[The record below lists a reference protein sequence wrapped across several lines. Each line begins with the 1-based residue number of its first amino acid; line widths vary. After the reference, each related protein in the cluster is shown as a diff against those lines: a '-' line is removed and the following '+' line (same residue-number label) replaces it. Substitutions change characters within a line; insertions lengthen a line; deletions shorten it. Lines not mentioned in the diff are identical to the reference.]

1 MGPRKLTKLNYLFV
15 VIGFMLTI
23 VAVTLILHL
32 VQSII
37 NLSFGTDIFQSS
49 KGISF
54 SLLILFLI
62 MLLIIQCHNRISM
75 VINEGLFTVKY
86 LFLIVLYIVM
96 LFLGSSIFPI
106 YEIVA
111 KYASVLYMIL
121 QSIILID
128 LFYIF
133 GKKLAKQYSQ
143 GSQAYGGLLIT
154 LTIIFQALSIFLN
167 VLGYIRYSSDSC
179 GNSLWP
185 NIVLSLLLV
194 LLPIAQLLNLNTQNS
209 LLTTSLV
216 SLLMSYYCYSALI
229 SFG

>member
-133 GKKLAKQYSQ
+133 GKKLAKQYS
-143 GSQAYGGLLIT
+143 
-154 LTIIFQALSIFLN
+154 
-167 VLGYIRYSSDSC
+167 
-179 GNSLWP
+179 
-185 NIVLSLLLV
+185 
-194 LLPIAQLLNLNTQNS
+194 
-209 LLTTSLV
+209 
-216 SLLMSYYCYSALI
+216 
-229 SFG
+229 

>member
-23 VAVTLILHL
+23 VAITLILHL

-37 NLSFGTDIFQSS
+37 NLPFGTDIFQSS

-133 GKKLAKQYSQ
+133 GKKLAKQYS
-143 GSQAYGGLLIT
+143 
-154 LTIIFQALSIFLN
+154 
-167 VLGYIRYSSDSC
+167 
-179 GNSLWP
+179 
-185 NIVLSLLLV
+185 
-194 LLPIAQLLNLNTQNS
+194 
-209 LLTTSLV
+209 
-216 SLLMSYYCYSALI
+216 
-229 SFG
+229 